1 MDEMNAAVKV
11 EEVSPVKKKISIEV
25 PWVDVK
31 KERDTVYRNFSRTA
45 KIKGFRQG
53 KIPRKILELHY
64 KKQVEEET
72 VSTLVNKH
80 YFDALK
86 EHEIRAVS
94 QPEIEEN
101 GIEEEKGFAFTA
113 TVEVEP
119 KIDPQG
125 YHGLPLDK
133 KELTV
138 TEDEVTDRLEEIRKM
153 FGTLEEVTEERE
165 IKAGDFVTID
175 YEGSVD
181 GKKPE
186 EMTREN
192 YFLEIGSK
200 TMIPGFEDQLVGEKV
215 GTTKEIHVKF
225 PDEYQVKEVAGK
237 DAVFTVSIKNLK
249 EKKLPELDEN
259 FVKNF
264 DQYESL
270 DALKADV
277 RKSLVEERQKQ
288 IEAELS
294 KQIVDK
300 LLEQNVFEVPSF
312 FVEQQVYYM
321 LLEAQKRLITSGMDP
336 QMITQLSGTWR
347 DRYREDAIRIVK
359 SSLLLK
365 SIAEKE
371 GIEVTSEDLENR
383 FKEIA
388 ARYSQEYEQIRDSF
402 DENMKE
408 NIRNEVLSRKVFDFI
423 ESKANVN
430 LVGKEETP
438 AEEEKE

>member
-11 EEVSPVKKKISIEV
+11 EEVSPVKRKISIEV

-53 KIPRKILELHY
+53 KVPRKILELHY

-72 VSTLVNKH
+72 VSHLVNRL

-86 EHEIRAVS
+86 EHDIRAVS
-94 QPEIEEN
+94 QPEIEEK
-101 GIEEEKGFAFTA
+101 GIEEEKDFAFTA

-125 YHGLPLDK
+125 YLGLPLDK

-138 TEDEVTDRLEEIRKM
+138 TEDEVTGRLEEIRKM

-181 GKKPE
+181 GNKPE

-200 TMIPGFEDQLVGEKV
+200 TMIPGFEDQLIGEKV
-215 GTTKEIHVKF
+215 GSTKEIHVKF

-288 IEAELS
+288 IEEELS

-300 LLEQNVFEVPSF
+300 LLEQNAFEVPSF

-365 SIAEKE
+365 SIADKE
-371 GIEVTSEDLENR
+371 GINVTNEDLENR

-388 ARYSQEYEQIRDSF
+388 ARYSQDYEQIRDSF

-423 ESKANVN
+423 ESKADVT
-430 LVGKEETP
+430 LVGKEESP
-438 AEEEKE
+438 AEEAK

>member
-1 MDEMNAAVKV
+1 MDEMSAAVKV

-25 PWVDVK
+25 PWEDVK

-64 KKQVEEET
+64 KKQVEEEA
-72 VSTLVNKH
+72 VSNLVNKH

-86 EHEIRAVS
+86 EHDIRAVS
-94 QPEIEEN
+94 QPEIDEI
-101 GIEEEKGFAFTA
+101 GIEEEKDFAFTA

-125 YHGLPLDK
+125 YLGLPLDK
-133 KELTV
+133 KELIV
-138 TEDEVTDRLEEIRKM
+138 TEDEVTGRLEEIRKM
-153 FGTLEEVTEERE
+153 FGTLEEVTEDRE

-200 TMIPGFEDQLVGEKV
+200 TMIPGFEDQLIGEKV
-215 GTTKEIHVKF
+215 GTTKEIRVKF

-288 IEAELS
+288 IGEELS
-294 KQIVDK
+294 KQVVDK

-371 GIEVTSEDLENR
+371 GIEVTNEDLENR

-388 ARYSQEYEQIRDSF
+388 ARYSQDYEQIRDSF

-423 ESKANVN
+423 ESKADVT
-430 LVGKEETP
+430 LVGKEENP
-438 AEEEKE
+438 AEEAK